1 ADVVSARL
9 VNEMD
14 KVSTY
19 TNALA
24 AMAAG
29 SVRIPMHFPNDVECL
44 SAALRL
50 AGADPVEARIVRVR
64 NTLALDRFVASSAY
78 AQEIAERD
86 DLTVLQS
93 SVDWRFTDDGDF
105 DTAHDL
111 LNSN

>member
-1 ADVVSARL
+1 
-9 VNEMD
+9 VNEID

-24 AMAAG
+24 AMHPG
-29 SVRIPMHFPNDVECL
+29 SVRIPMHFSNDAECL
-44 SAALRL
+44 AAALRL
-50 AGADPVEARIVRVR
+50 ADADPAEARVVRVR

-78 AQEIAERD
+78 APEIAERG

-105 DTAHDL
+105 DPDYDL
-111 LNSN
+111 LEI